1 MYSELTNVVTTNAAE
16 AAARSYCNE
25 WIGLDIAIKA
35 IGMLLSMTIFS
46 QAMMWVVLF
55 YRCYHRRLKVDLK
68 NTLQTCFFVLSLN

>member
-46 QAMMWVVLF
+46 QAMMWAVLF
-55 YRCYHRRLKVDLK
+55 LPLLSSSSQGQLKKHATNVFF
-68 NTLQTCFFVLSLN
+68 CFIS

>member
-46 QAMMWVVLF
+46 QAMMWVVTFLP
-55 YRCYHRRLKVDLK
+55 L
-68 NTLQTCFFVLSLN
+68 LSSSYSRSIKKTRYKRVRA

>member
-1 MYSELTNVVTTNAAE
+1 MTTNAAE
-16 AAARSYCNE
+16 ASARSYCNE

-55 YRCYHRRLKVDLK
+55 YRCYHRRLKV
-68 NTLQTCFFVLSLN
+68 N

>member
-55 YRCYHRRLKVDLK
+55 YRCYHRRQLKKHATNVSERRQ
-68 NTLQTCFFVLSLN
+68 TLSTV

>member
-55 YRCYHRRLKVDLK
+55 TAVIIVVPRSIKKTRYKRVRA
-68 NTLQTCFFVLSLN
+68 

>member
-25 WIGLDIAIKA
+25 WIGLDIAMKA

-55 YRCYHRRLKVDLK
+55 YRCYHRRPKV
-68 NTLQTCFFVLSLN
+68 N